1 MQTHTHT
8 YFNRRKLA
16 LLRFGIANETTT
28 TTGTRLQASE
38 SEEGGKVQRKKD
50 KDKLAN

>member
-16 LLRFGIANETTT
+16 LLRFGIANETT